1 VSGAFRVVLGSFG
14 GSVRVMRLFARTSL
28 PFASFVVCVS
38 LVSLGCGK
46 KPEPS
51 TAAEAKGNQLDVYS
65 LFPAGAIGM
74 GKLDVTALFHAGKTG
89 EALGH
94 LLSSYS
100 PLGPESGFSVEAN
113 VDRLVCASYQV
124 ETADVLCVAEGRFDE
139 KKLDQAVTDLETHAK
154 TDPALAGK
162 APAVVRTP
170 YAGRTLVTASNVGF
184 TVLDGTHLLAG
195 TENAMRRALD
205 RIRDGAT
212 PKRELGAAFEE
223 RVLASKSDLA
233 VSYSLGGLTLGRL
246 NFGIVK
252 VRLLQGLREVYGTG
266 SFKKKFVDAGTT
278 AVEKTTDP
286 ATESD
291 VTLVAHLV
299 YGDESKA
306 TASKDEAESLL
317 GFGKLG
323 ASMGYTPRIARQD
336 VTAKGNE
343 TIVVLGFQ
351 DTTLASWIEKA
362 PEQFGLPAPAARS
375 RGATGAVP
383 GADSAK

>member
-1 VSGAFRVVLGSFG
+1 
-14 GSVRVMRLFARTSL
+14 M
-28 PFASFVVCVS
+28 
-38 LVSLGCGK
+38 
-46 KPEPS
+46 
-51 TAAEAKGNQLDVYS
+51 N
-65 LFPAGAIGM
+65 
-74 GKLDVTALFHAGKTG
+74 
-89 EALGH
+89 
-94 LLSSYS
+94 
-100 PLGPESGFSVEAN
+100 
-113 VDRLVCASYQV
+113 
-124 ETADVLCVAEGRFDE
+124 
-139 KKLDQAVTDLETHAK
+139 
-154 TDPALAGK
+154 
-162 APAVVRTP
+162 
-170 YAGRTLVTASNVGF
+170 
-184 TVLDGTHLLAG
+184 
-195 TENAMRRALD
+195 MRRALD

-233 VSYSLGGLTLGRL
+233 VSYSLEGLTLGRL

-323 ASMGYTPRIARQD
+323 ASMGYTPRIAKQD

-375 RGATGAVP
+375 RGATGPVP